1 MAGRFCTSAPFSNG
15 ELMSVKERKTVHS
28 PRCAECG
35 EMLFCEFDDEELKQ
49 LVAGTLSFICSNSN
63 AHKSRIDNSWSPTKE
78 EKDAFVEILFSN

>member
-1 MAGRFCTSAPFSNG
+1 
-15 ELMSVKERKTVHS
+15 MSVKERKTLHN

-63 AHKSRIDNSWSPTKE
+63 AHKSGIDHSWPATKD
-78 EKDAFVEILFSN
+78 EKDAFVEILFSNWDSTV